1 MNILFNIN
9 SIYSYKYIINICII
23 FFLFPAGKKK
33 KKKKKFNLIKKKNG
47 VKKI

>member
-23 FFLFPAGKKK
+23 FFLFQAGKKK
-33 KKKKKFNLIKKKNG
+33 KKKKRFSLIIIKYG
-47 VKKI
+47 VTIM